1 MALQLL
7 SKINDPAEL
16 RKLQPD
22 LFPDLAEELRSFIL
36 DVTAVNPGHL
46 GASLGVVELTIALHY
61 LFDTPNDRL
70 IWDVGHQAYAHKI
83 LTGRKHLFQSLRKL
97 DGISGFPSRAESE
110 YDAFGTGHASTAL
123 SAAVGMAVAADLH
136 GNHSRQHIAVIGD
149 GAITGGMFFEAL
161 NQAGAADLNLII
173 ILNDNG
179 IAIDKSAGALKDYLI
194 RQAEKQNSQAF
205 SNPLFEAF
213 GIACNGPVD
222 GHNFA
227 ELLPALEAVKAM
239 KGVRLL
245 HVITTKGKGFE
256 RAEKDQVRYHAPG
269 TFDRLTGELPKAK
282 PVENRIPL
290 YQEVFGETLL
300 ELAKKYPD
308 LVGVTPAMPTG
319 SHLLPLLETYPERC
333 FDVGIAEQHALTFSA
348 GLAAEGML
356 PFCVV
361 YSTFLQ
367 RAYDQLIH
375 DVALQ
380 NLPVV
385 ICVDRA
391 GLVGEDGA
399 THHGVFDLAYLRC
412 IPNLVI
418 AAPMDEKELRHLM
431 FTAANY
437 RKSPFV
443 IRYPRG
449 KTTALD
455 WKVEPEVVPIGKG
468 RKLSSGSSIA
478 VLSIG
483 HPGNFVK
490 DALEK
495 LAAENI
501 VVSHYDLRFL
511 KPLDEILLKDAFE
524 HHQQIITVEDGVK
537 NGGMGSAVM
546 EWAHENGFSTP
557 IVRLGVPDDF
567 VAHGKPEELQ
577 QLCGFDP
584 ISIIRTVKDYFLN
597 L

>member
-1 MALQLL
+1 
-7 SKINDPAEL
+7 
-16 RKLQPD
+16 
-22 LFPDLAEELRSFIL
+22 
-36 DVTAVNPGHL
+36 
-46 GASLGVVELTIALHY
+46 
-61 LFDTPNDRL
+61 
-70 IWDVGHQAYAHKI
+70 
-83 LTGRKHLFQSLRKL
+83 
-97 DGISGFPSRAESE
+97 
-110 YDAFGTGHASTAL
+110 
-123 SAAVGMAVAADLH
+123 
-136 GNHSRQHIAVIGD
+136 
-149 GAITGGMFFEAL
+149 
-161 NQAGAADLNLII
+161 
-173 ILNDNG
+173 
-179 IAIDKSAGALKDYLI
+179 
-194 RQAEKQNSQAF
+194 
-205 SNPLFEAF
+205 
-213 GIACNGPVD
+213 
-222 GHNFA
+222 
-227 ELLPALEAVKAM
+227 
-239 KGVRLL
+239 
-245 HVITTKGKGFE
+245 
-256 RAEKDQVRYHAPG
+256 
-269 TFDRLTGELPKAK
+269 
-282 PVENRIPL
+282 
-290 YQEVFGETLL
+290 
-300 ELAKKYPD
+300 
-308 LVGVTPAMPTG
+308 
-319 SHLLPLLETYPERC
+319 
-333 FDVGIAEQHALTFSA
+333 
-348 GLAAEGML
+348 
-356 PFCVV
+356 
-361 YSTFLQ
+361 LQ

-524 HHQQIITVEDGVK
+524 HHNQIITVEDGVK